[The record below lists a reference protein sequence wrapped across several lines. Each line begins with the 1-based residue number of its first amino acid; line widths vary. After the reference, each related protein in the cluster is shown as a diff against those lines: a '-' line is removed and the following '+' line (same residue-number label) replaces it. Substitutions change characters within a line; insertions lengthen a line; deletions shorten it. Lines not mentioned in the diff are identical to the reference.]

1 MSIQKVARHAGVS
14 IATVSRVFNMPDQ
27 VTPETRVRVEQAASA
42 LGYVPNS
49 TARTLRMQRSRV
61 LGVVLPTLLNPVF
74 AECLEGIALAA
85 AASGYSIVPVTTDYK
100 LPSEEAAVNR
110 LLAENVDGLIL
121 VVSNPETSGPLK
133 TLQTRGTPY
142 ALLYNRHP
150 QHPCVSVDGEEAVAE
165 LIHRLAALGHQR
177 IAMVSGQLAASDRA
191 QQRYRGYVRGMQACG
206 FSMPDL
212 VEVPFMDTA
221 VARLAEFLRTP
232 GRPSALVCSND
243 LLAIRCLRAAHV
255 AGLHVPADL
264 TVIGFDGIELSK
276 DLTPMLSTITQP
288 NREMGRSSVQLVVE
302 ALAGGKPL
310 DAAMSKTFPHEF
322 RDGESCARYWKA
334 AL

>member
-27 VTPETRVRVEQAASA
+27 VTPETRVRVEQAAA
-42 LGYVPNS
+42 ARGYVPNS
-49 TARTLRMQRSRV
+49 SARTLRMQRSRV

-100 LPSEEAAVNR
+100 LASEEAAVNR

-133 TLQTRGTPY
+133 TLQTRGIPY

-165 LIHRLAALGHQR
+165 LIPRLAALGHQR

-288 NREMGRSSVQLVVE
+288 NREMGRSGVQLVVE

-310 DAAMSKTFPHEF
+310 DAAMSKTFPHAF